1 MTSRTR
7 LLVLAISTPVIA
19 FAIIGGFLGQ
29 AMTRDDTY
37 QHLRVFQ
44 DVISLVL
51 NNYVEEVDV
60 NRAMKGAMHGLSEGL
75 DADSAY
81 LTPALVKTL
90 DEPAGPADVGLE
102 LTRQY
107 YLRVVSA
114 RDGSP
119 AAKAGLR
126 TGDYV
131 RMIDDRAT
139 REMSAYEGNRLLHGP
154 AGSKVKLLVIR
165 GNAADPHEIELV
177 RQRTTAPE
185 ISSRMAEPGTG
196 YIRVLEFSKQTPA
209 LLKTQAAALAKNGAE
224 RYIID
229 LRGAS
234 RGDLDDGIGAAR
246 MFVKSGT
253 LAVRQGRGDQREV
266 VPAEASPDM
275 IAAPVVLLT
284 DAGTAGAAEV
294 FAAALDEN
302 DRATT
307 IGDRTLGRAARQRLV
322 KLPDGSGLW
331 LTHLRYLSP
340 KGNQIHEKGL
350 EPDVEV
356 DQPEVEFGS
365 EPPTTDA
372 TLQKALEHFAQKKAA

>member
-81 LTPALVKTL
+81 LTPALVKTF
-90 DEPAGPADVGLE
+90 DEPAGAADVGLE

-131 RMIDDRAT
+131 RMIGDRAT
-139 REMSAYEGNRLLHGP
+139 REMSAYEGNRLLRGP
-154 AGSKVKLLVIR
+154 AGSKVTLMVIR

-177 RQRTTAPE
+177 RERSATPE

-196 YIRVLEFSKQTPA
+196 YLRILEFSKQTPA
-209 LLKTQAAALAKNGAE
+209 LLKNQAAALAKSGAQ

-229 LRGAS
+229 LRGAA
-234 RGDLDDGIGAAR
+234 RGDLDEGISAAR

-253 LAVRQGRGDQREV
+253 LAIRQGRGDQREV

-284 DAGTAGAAEV
+284 DGGTAGAAEV

-302 DRATT
+302 DRATL
-307 IGDRTLGRAARQRLV
+307 IGDRTLGRAGRQRLV

-340 KGNQIHEKGL
+340 KGNQIHDKGL

>member
-7 LLVLAISTPVIA
+7 LLVLAVSTPVIA

-60 NRAMKGAMHGLSEGL
+60 NRAMRGAMHGLSEGL
-75 DADSAY
+75 DSDSAY

-90 DEPAGPADVGLE
+90 EEPAGAADVGLE

-119 AAKAGLR
+119 AAKAGIR
-126 TGDYV
+126 SGDYV
-131 RMIDDRAT
+131 RMIDERAT
-139 REMSAYEGNRLLHGP
+139 REMSAYEGNRLLRGP
-154 AGSKVKLLVIR
+154 AGSKVGLLVIR

-177 RQRTTAPE
+177 RERSAGAE
-185 ISSRMAEPGTG
+185 ITSRVAEPGVG
-196 YIRVLEFSKQTPA
+196 YIRILEFSKQTPA
-209 LLKTQAAALAKNGAE
+209 LLKSQTASLAKAGAE

-229 LRGAS
+229 LRGAA
-234 RGDLDDGIGAAR
+234 RGDLDDGVAAAR
-246 MFVKSGT
+246 LFVKSGT
-253 LAVRQGRGDQREV
+253 LTIRQAKGDQREV
-266 VPAEASPDM
+266 VPAQGADAT
-275 IAAPVVLLT
+275 IANPVVLLT

-302 DRATT
+302 DRAT
-307 IGDRTLGRAARQRLV
+307 IVGDRTLGRAARQRLV
-322 KLPDGSGLW
+322 RLPDGSGLW

-365 EPPTTDA
+365 EPPPTDA